1 MANNSYNANQQWT
14 HPQMAYTGRPILQQ
28 EGEFEFGSLHLQDV
42 NANGRQRQ
50 LQSQQQPA
58 AYPNAYQFSQQ
69 QVPATIASSSL
80 RDAFGPNPQQ
90 SQVRPVSYNIPPSA
104 ANTSGSYLH
113 GVYGSTANPGQNLVS
128 NPYRNNESF
137 NFQTTAPQPLENEP
151 FSGDY
156 TSSPVTMRDSFPQSS
171 SSNSSHQSPYY
182 TSQSKMETGTAHQAK
197 RPRKNLSAED
207 GNPEDHDGDAGAPEV
222 KDNGKAKP

>member
-1 MANNSYNANQQWT
+1 MTNNSYNANQQWT
-14 HPQMAYTGRPILQQ
+14 RPQMAYSRPNLQL
-28 EGEFEFGSLHLQDV
+28 EGEFEFGSLDLQDV

-69 QVPATIASSSL
+69 QVPTTIASSSL

-90 SQVRPVSYNIPPSA
+90 SHVRPVSYNIPPSA
-104 ANTSGSYLH
+104 ADTSGSYFH
-113 GVYGSTANPGQNLVS
+113 GIYGSAANPGQNLVS

-137 NFQTTAPQPLENEP
+137 NFQSTAPQPLESEP
-151 FSGDY
+151 FSGGY
-156 TSSPVTMRDSFPQSS
+156 SSSPVTMQDSFPQPS

-182 TSQSKMETGTAHQAK
+182 TSQSIGTAHQAK
-197 RPRKNLSAED
+197 RPRKNTSAED
-207 GNPEDHDGDAGAPEV
+207 GNPEDHGGDAEV